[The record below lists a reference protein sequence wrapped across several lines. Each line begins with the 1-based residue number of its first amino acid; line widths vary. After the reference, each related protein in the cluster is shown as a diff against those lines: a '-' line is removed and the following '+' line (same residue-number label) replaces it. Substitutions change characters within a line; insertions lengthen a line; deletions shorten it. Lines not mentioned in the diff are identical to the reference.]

1 MAYGST
7 EGLGLTVLNG
17 TEWLAHEGSVGRGF
31 LEAEI
36 RILDDDGKDLP
47 TGEIGHIFIRSPRY
61 VGAVYLGEAPQL
73 DMTPDGFGTV
83 GDMGYLDDDGY
94 LYLIDRRVE
103 DRKSTRLNSSH

>member
-1 MAYGST
+1 MCIFLFFWIRRPPRST
-7 EGLGLTVLNG
+7 RTDTLFPYTPRYR
-17 TEWLAHEGSVGRGF
+17 A
-31 LEAEI
+31 I

-47 TGEIGHIFIRSPRY
+47 SGEIGHSFFRSPRY